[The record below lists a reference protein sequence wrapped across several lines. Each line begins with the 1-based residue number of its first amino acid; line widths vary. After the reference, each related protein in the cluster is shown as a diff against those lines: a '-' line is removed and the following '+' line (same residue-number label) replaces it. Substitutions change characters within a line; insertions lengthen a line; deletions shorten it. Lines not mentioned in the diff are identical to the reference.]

1 MTFDL
6 DLEKALERL
15 GIKQFLP
22 IQEKVVPILREKKDC
37 IVQAKTGS
45 GKTLSYVL
53 PILESLTVNQKQAQC
68 LVLVPTRELAKQVK
82 EVFDQV
88 GCFKKIKTLC
98 LTGKSPISYQ
108 EQDLKQRVHVIV
120 GTPGRVLEHFQRGN
134 IDGSM
139 LSFCVLDEADELLN
153 QDFLKSI
160 QSIFMYLRKDICH
173 CFLSA
178 TYPCDLLIDFMKDPI
193 FVQMEEEKIK
203 IEEHF
208 IQTKNKNLDLLRI
221 LSTYKPESCIVFCQR
236 QDTTKELYEF
246 LRDLDVNCDY
256 IAGNLEQEQ
265 RFLCMDQFK
274 QGKTRILI
282 ATDVASRG
290 IDVERVELI
299 INYDFPESC
308 EKYVHRIG
316 RSARVHEKG
325 KAFTFVDDLDQMK
338 FVQLEDYLHVDIDL
352 EQLDGNI
359 DLTGLNERVRYNE
372 DKNKKLKKD
381 VLKLYINAGK
391 SKKVRAGDIAGAIS
405 QIEGLNFD
413 DVGIIQVQDHQSYV
427 EILNG
432 KGNLVL
438 NNLKTIKKKKVK
450 VEKASA

>member
-160 QSIFMYLRKDICH
+160 QSIFMYLRK
-173 CFLSA
+173 
-178 TYPCDLLIDFMKDPI
+178 
-193 FVQMEEEKIK
+193 
-203 IEEHF
+203 
-208 IQTKNKNLDLLRI
+208 
-221 LSTYKPESCIVFCQR
+221 
-236 QDTTKELYEF
+236 
-246 LRDLDVNCDY
+246 
-256 IAGNLEQEQ
+256 
-265 RFLCMDQFK
+265 
-274 QGKTRILI
+274 
-282 ATDVASRG
+282 
-290 IDVERVELI
+290 
-299 INYDFPESC
+299 
-308 EKYVHRIG
+308 
-316 RSARVHEKG
+316 
-325 KAFTFVDDLDQMK
+325 
-338 FVQLEDYLHVDIDL
+338 
-352 EQLDGNI
+352 
-359 DLTGLNERVRYNE
+359 
-372 DKNKKLKKD
+372 
-381 VLKLYINAGK
+381 
-391 SKKVRAGDIAGAIS
+391 
-405 QIEGLNFD
+405 
-413 DVGIIQVQDHQSYV
+413 
-427 EILNG
+427 
-432 KGNLVL
+432 
-438 NNLKTIKKKKVK
+438 
-450 VEKASA
+450 